1 MKKKVIC
8 VTLAAALMFGAM
20 PAYAATDNAV
30 KVVVDNKE
38 LTATGVI
45 IDGRTLIPLRAL
57 GEALGATV
65 NWDAAKQEIRI
76 EKMLYQSSS
85 KGIVT
90 DSNRVIIMHIGNK
103 EILKNGTAEQLDV
116 APQMINGSTMVPV
129 KAVTSFLEA
138 STTWDSTSRTVKVSS
153 SWNTT
158 PEGAIQG
165 EQNKQIEFGNALGNR
180 IAEINRQDAIER
192 EKEEKE
198 YIAENKPK
206 GDLKA
211 WGYSYSFDTRN
222 MGPYGSYIEFRIFPG
237 GYQTTKTNDDVESEW
252 FWLEVINNKTQE
264 VEYKTTFIYNEVKDA
279 NGLKQIVF
287 PKNEY
292 ADENKFTCQ
301 FKVVMDR
308 NEADRYKKS
317 ELAENEA
324 IKQKGKLEDWGYEVE
339 ILEIYN
345 LRVGGESLEWI
356 KFQMSTNPLT
366 YTGDLNAKSFK
377 LSVIDKSTKS
387 TVYEKQFTYRETH
400 IGERVCKLKLPS
412 TYLDEDKY
420 DYEFS
425 VVV

>member
-30 KVVVDNKE
+30 RVVVDNKE

-65 NWDAAKQEIRI
+65 NWDVSKQEIKI

-90 DSNRVIIMHIGNK
+90 DSNRIIIMHIGNK

-116 APQMINGSTMVPV
+116 APQVINGSTMVPV

-138 STTWDSTSRTVKVSS
+138 TTAWDGESKTVKVSS

-180 IAEINRQDAIER
+180 IEEINKEAEIEKQRYRDENR
-192 EKEEKE
+192 
-198 YIAENKPK
+198 PK
-206 GDLKA
+206 GDMAA
-211 WGYSYSFDTRN
+211 WGYEIDKYITVSKNPENPSYGLTFNIYAT
-222 MGPYGSYIEFRIFPG
+222 GAY
-237 GYQTTKTNDDVESEW
+237 KDDATDIDLATFKIIAVNKESG
-252 FWLEVINNKTQE
+252 QE
-264 VEYKTTFIYNEVKDA
+264 EYS
-279 NGLKQIVF
+279 
-287 PKNEY
+287 
-292 ADENKFTCQ
+292 
-301 FKVVMDR
+301 M
-308 NEADRYKKS
+308 
-317 ELAENEA
+317 
-324 IKQKGKLEDWGYEVE
+324 
-339 ILEIYN
+339 
-345 LRVGGESLEWI
+345 
-356 KFQMSTNPLT
+356 
-366 YTGDLNAKSFK
+366 SFK
-377 LSVIDKSTKS
+377 YAEL
-387 TVYEKQFTYRETH
+387 EKWGDYKRL
-400 IGERVCKLKLPS
+400 VLPKQ
-412 TYLDEDKY
+412 YLDDDKY
-420 DYEFS
+420 DYKFS